1 MGQYFTPVI
10 LDSQD
15 RITRAV
21 EPGDYG
27 SGDKLAGHTRADTP
41 FMTAVET
48 LLALDGGARLVWAGD
63 EHDQHPNRPSLY
75 YLVEPQH
82 FVRFAGLVV
91 DDEAGSTAANAQRP
105 VIVTATSH
113 PYICNPAKG
122 QYIDKHRLPV
132 DDYGVRRTPLPAL
145 TAEGGRAANPL
156 VGSWAR
162 DRIYLSTTHP
172 GQDWT
177 EVPSLIWT

>member
-63 EHDQHPNRPSLY
+63 EHDQDPHRPSLY
-75 YLVEPQH
+75 Y
-82 FVRFAGLVV
+82 GLVV
-91 DDEAGSTAANAQRP
+91 DDEPGSSTPNAQRP
-105 VIVTATSH
+105 VIVTTTSH

-122 QYIDKHRLPV
+122 EYIDKHRLPV
-132 DDYGVRRTPLPAL
+132 DDYGVPRTPLPAL
-145 TAEGGRAANPL
+145 TAEGGRASNRL

-172 GQDWT
+172 GQNWT